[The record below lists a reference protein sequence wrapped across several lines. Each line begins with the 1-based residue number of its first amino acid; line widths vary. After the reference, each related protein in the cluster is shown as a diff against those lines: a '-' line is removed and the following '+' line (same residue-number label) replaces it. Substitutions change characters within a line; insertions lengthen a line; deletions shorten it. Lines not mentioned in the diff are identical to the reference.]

1 MITIVEHSSELLTIS
16 QWLKQLNVA
25 FYQCDSCTALH
36 LSYLQ
41 NLDGV
46 ADAKIELIDNI
57 IVISVIAEIKQS
69 SIIALL
75 AEISQINQSTFFS
88 KAYLDINDNSNAK
101 IIFAYSLHVTEGLTF
116 NQFSMSLA
124 SLEEEA
130 LQIIGELYSC
140 ELLSNS
146 HSVNG
151 DLEQVISHTV
161 H

>member
-1 MITIVEHSSELLTIS
+1 MITTVEYSSELLTIS
-16 QWLKQLNVA
+16 EWLKQLNVA
-25 FYQCDSCTALH
+25 FYRCDSCAALH

-41 NLDGV
+41 QLDGV
-46 ADAKIELIDNI
+46 SDAKIELIDNI
-57 IVISVIAEIKQS
+57 IVISIIAEIKPS

-88 KAYLDINDNSNAK
+88 KAYLDVSDNSEAK
-101 IIFAYSLHVTEGLTF
+101 IIFSYSLHVTDGLTF

-130 LQIIGELYSC
+130 LQIISELYSC

-146 HSVNG
+146 HSVSSE
-151 DLEQVISHTV
+151 LEQLRSQTFH
-161 H
+161 